1 MFILNLDYC
10 DFFIWSPA
18 TSTDYPNYL
27 KIHVEKNDELIN
39 YMPVKLQNYFF
50 KMLLPELVTGKND
63 ICADTKQKYYYICRR
78 PCFEPMIACNAKH
91 CDIEWYHYACVNIKI
106 TLKVTFS

>member
-27 KIHVEKNDELIN
+27 KIHIEKNDELIN
-39 YMPVKLQNYFF
+39 YMPVKLQNF
-50 KMLLPELVTGKND
+50 
-63 ICADTKQKYYYICRR
+63 
-78 PCFEPMIACNAKH
+78 
-91 CDIEWYHYACVNIKI
+91 
-106 TLKVTFS
+106 

>member
-27 KIHVEKNDELIN
+27 KIHIDKNDELIN
-39 YMPVKLQNYFF
+39 YMPVKLQNF
-50 KMLLPELVTGKND
+50 
-63 ICADTKQKYYYICRR
+63 
-78 PCFEPMIACNAKH
+78 
-91 CDIEWYHYACVNIKI
+91 
-106 TLKVTFS
+106 